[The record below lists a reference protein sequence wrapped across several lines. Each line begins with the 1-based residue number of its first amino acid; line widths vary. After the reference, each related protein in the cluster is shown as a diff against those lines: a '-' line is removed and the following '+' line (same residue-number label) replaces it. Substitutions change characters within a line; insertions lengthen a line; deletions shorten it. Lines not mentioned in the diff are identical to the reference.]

1 VAGSLHLRI
10 TIAYALPFRESLGVR
25 EETYETEGDSVAVKE
40 VLGLMVHRHS
50 SMSKFVD
57 TSSDEAQR
65 RHLVVAVNA
74 RLAKLSDHVHDGDRL
89 SILLPV
95 AGGSKE

>member
-1 VAGSLHLRI
+1 MRI
-10 TIAYALPFRESLGVR
+10 TVAYASPFRENLGVR
-25 EETYETEGDSVAVKE
+25 EETYETERDSATVKE
-40 VLGLMVHRHS
+40 VLDLIVDRHS
-50 SMSKFVD
+50 SMGKYAD

-74 RLAKLSDHVHDGDRL
+74 RLAKLSDHVHDGDRV

-95 AGGSKE
+95 VGGLEE